1 MKKLPPGG
9 ASNVRI
15 DNPVSKSFEPAM
27 WAIATFLSA
36 VMVSFAWLS

>member
-1 MKKLPPGG
+1 MG
-9 ASNVRI
+9 ALQMGTVMQI